1 MSDKPHEVLEGIV
14 ERITYQS
21 PETGYTVF
29 KLQVPRA
36 SELTTVVGEMAD
48 LYVGESLQLSGLWLN
63 HPKHG
68 YQFKVQ
74 RYQKLLPATVVGLEK
89 YLGSGLIKGVG
100 PITAK
105 RMVKTFGTDILKI
118 IEEEPERLQEIPLI
132 GAKKQALIT
141 QSWNEH
147 KEIQNVMMFLQAH
160 GVSTTFAV
168 KIFKRYGNDA
178 IRLVEANPY
187 RLAEDIWGI
196 GFKTADRLAQA
207 LGHAPESPARLR
219 AGLVYTLQK
228 STEEGHVYLPQNELI
243 ERASEILAVDPILLP
258 EAVLALGQDDLVV
271 LETDP
276 TNPDIFLSALH
287 QSEKGIVHRLK
298 RLLAAP
304 PPPSQTERVKAWL
317 AAYQQQQQMALSPEQ
332 QEAVLQA
339 TTRKVFIL
347 TGGPGTGKTTVSRS
361 IIAWFSHLGKSV
373 LLASPTG
380 RAAKRLSEV
389 TGEPAKTIH
398 RLLEFDPRKMRF
410 KRDETQP
417 LEADVILLDEVSMV
431 DLVLFNQLLKAI
443 PEQAHLI
450 LVGDSDQ
457 LPSVGPGAVLKH
469 LLLSACIP
477 SVQLRQIFRQAEASL
492 IIRNAHRLNQ
502 GMFPEL
508 LPPSP
513 ANREQDCFFMAE
525 DEPEAMVE
533 AIRDLVT
540 RRLPKAGHAPA
551 DIQILCPMN
560 RGLVGSH
567 NLNQILQAALNP
579 PQGQEELIRG
589 ARMLRVGDRVIQ
601 LRNNY
606 DRDVFNGDMGILTAI
621 DREEQT
627 FVVKYPEQDV
637 VYDLSEQDEL
647 ALAYALSV
655 HKSQGSE
662 YPIVI
667 LPVATQHYMM
677 LQRNLIY
684 TGMTRARKL
693 LILVGS
699 RRALAM
705 AVKNHRL
712 RERYSHLS
720 QRLQENL
727 EAHHHP

>member
-36 SELTTVVGEMAD
+36 AELTTVVGELAD

-207 LGHAPESPARLR
+207 LGHALESPSRLR

-243 ERASEILAVDPILLP
+243 QRATEILTVDAGLLP
-258 EAVLALGQDDLVV
+258 EAILALGRDDMVV

-276 TNPDIFLSALH
+276 NNPDVFLVALH
-287 QSEKGIVHRLK
+287 QSEKRIVQRLK
-298 RLLAAP
+298 RLLETP
-304 PPPSQTERVKAWL
+304 VQKPHKTQVGPWL
-317 AAYQQQQQMALSPEQ
+317 ATYQQQQGMALSSEQ
-332 QEAVLQA
+332 EEAVRQA
-339 TTRKVFIL
+339 TSRKVFIL

-361 IIAWFSHLGKSV
+361 IIAWFTHIGKTV

-417 LEADVILLDEVSMV
+417 LEADVVLLDEVSMV
-431 DLVLFNQLLKAI
+431 DLVLFHQLLKAI

-469 LLLSACIP
+469 LLASERIP

-502 GMFPEL
+502 GIFPEL
-508 LPPSP
+508 LAPTP
-513 ANREQDCFFMAE
+513 AHRDQDCFFIPLE
-525 DEPEAMVE
+525 EPEAMVE
-533 AIRDLVT
+533 TILDLVT
-540 RRLPKAGHAPA
+540 RRLPKAGHTPE
-551 DIQILCPMN
+551 DIQVLCPMN
-560 RGLVGSH
+560 RGLVGSQ
-567 NLNQILQAALNP
+567 NLNQQLQAALNP
-579 PQGQEELIRG
+579 LRGQAEMVRG
-589 ARMLRVGDRVIQ
+589 ARLLRVGDRVIQ

-606 DRDVFNGDMGILTAI
+606 DRDVFNGDMGILKAI
-621 DREEQT
+621 DREDQT
-627 FVVKYPEQDV
+627 FVVKYPEQEV

-662 YPIVI
+662 YPVVI

-677 LQRNLIY
+677 LQRNLLY

-693 LILVGS
+693 LIWVGS
-699 RRALAM
+699 KKALAI

-712 RERYSHLS
+712 RERYSHLRE
-720 QRLQENL
+720 RLEETL
-727 EAHHHP
+727 